1 MGIEKNGKK
10 KGATPAGVECPVNID
25 VSINI

>member
-1 MGIEKNGKK
+1 MGIDTNRERE
-10 KGATPAGVECPVNID
+10 GATPAGVECLVNID